1 MSEAFGNVGT
11 MGEETEFGAL
21 LERAL
26 RQRHDEATPPA
37 GLEQRLKARL
47 AQEAERSRPLTFA
60 EVGKSQRSAGSMAFA
75 VVAHACVLLVLLGLA
90 SRSVMVK
97 PGKSMMLDALVAP
110 PVAPPIANRA
120 DKMGGGGGQHDLAP
134 VTQGRLPKFAQEQI
148 VPPKAPPIIPPKL
161 AVDPT
166 LVMQKD
172 LKMANNSMPNLG
184 LPNSNLPGV
193 SLGTGSGG
201 GIGSGNGNGLG
212 PGSGGNMG
220 GGVMHAGSAQVP
232 PKLIYQVE
240 PEFSEEARKAKFSG
254 DVQVY
259 LVVDT
264 EGRPTRI
271 RVARGVGM
279 GLDEK
284 AVEAVRQYKF
294 KPAMQNGKPVP
305 VDLYIDVNFQIF

>member
-1 MSEAFGNVGT
+1 MSEMVWISG
-11 MGEETEFGAL
+11 ETEFDAL
-21 LERAL
+21 LAQVLRERS
-26 RQRHDEATPPA
+26 DEAAAPA
-37 GLEQRLKARL
+37 GLVQRLKARL
-47 AQEAERSRPLTFA
+47 AQAAERRAPLSFA
-60 EVGKSQRSAGSMAFA
+60 EVGRAQRSTGSMVFA
-75 VVAHACVLLVLLGLA
+75 MAVHVCVLLLLVGVA
-90 SRSVMVK
+90 SRQMRMTA
-97 PGKSMMLDALVAP
+97 PLRTARMLTQLP
-110 PVAPPIANRA
+110 LLRTPSRL
-120 DKMGGGGGQHDLAP
+120 GGGGGQHDLSAA
-134 VTQGRLPKFAQEQI
+134 TQGRLPKFATEQF
-148 VPPKAPPIIPPKL
+148 VPPKAPPTIPPKL

-172 LKMANNSMPNLG
+172 LKMANNTMPNLG
-184 LPNSNLPGV
+184 MPNSNLPGV

-294 KPAMQNGKPVP
+294 KPALQNGKPVP

>member
-1 MSEAFGNVGT
+1 MSEAFGNVGM
-11 MGEETEFGAL
+11 MGGEVEFGAL

-90 SRSVMVK
+90 SRQMRMTA
-97 PGKSMMLDALVAP
+97 PLRTARMLTQLP
-110 PVAPPIANRA
+110 LLRTPSRL
-120 DKMGGGGGQHDLAP
+120 GGGGGQHDLAP

-148 VPPKAPPIIPPKL
+148 VPPKAPPTIPPKL

>member
-1 MSEAFGNVGT
+1 MSEATGNVG
-11 MGEETEFGAL
+11 MIDGEMEFGAL
-21 LERAL
+21 LEGAL
-26 RQRHDEATPPA
+26 RQRLDEATPPA
-37 GLEQRLKARL
+37 GLVQRLTARMAL
-47 AQEAERSRPLTFA
+47 EAERSRPLSFA
-60 EVGKSQRSAGSMAFA
+60 EVGKSQRSTASTVFA
-75 VVAHACVLLVLLGLA
+75 VVAHACVLLVVLGLA
-90 SRSVMVK
+90 SRQMRSPMQTEVFT
-97 PGKSMMLDALVAP
+97 ALVAP

-134 VTQGRLPKFAQEQI
+134 VTQGRLPKFATEQI
-148 VPPKAPPIIPPKL
+148 VPPKAPPTIPPKL

-172 LKMANNSMPNLG
+172 LKMANNTMPNLG
-184 LPNSNLPGV
+184 MPNSNLPGV

-294 KPAMQNGKPVP
+294 KPALQNGKPVP

>member
-1 MSEAFGNVGT
+1 MSET
-11 MGEETEFGAL
+11 MVLMGGETEFDAL
-21 LERAL
+21 LERVL
-26 RQRHDEATPPA
+26 RERQDEAAPPA
-37 GLEQRLKARL
+37 GLVQRLTARMALEAEQR
-47 AQEAERSRPLTFA
+47 AQLSFA
-60 EVGKSQRSAGSMAFA
+60 EVGRAQRSTGSMAFA
-75 VVAHACVLLVLLGLA
+75 VVAHACVLLVMLGLA
-90 SRSVMVK
+90 SRQMRMTA
-97 PGKSMMLDALVAP
+97 PLRTARMLTQLP
-110 PVAPPIANRA
+110 LLRTPSRL
-120 DKMGGGGGQHDLAP
+120 GGGGGEHDLSTA
-134 VTQGRLPKFAQEQI
+134 TQGRLPKFAAEQM
-148 VPPKAPPIIPPKL
+148 VPPKAPPTIPPKL

-172 LKMANNSMPNLG
+172 LKMANNTMPNLG

-212 PGSGGNMG
+212 PGSGGNVG
-220 GGVMHAGSAQVP
+220 GGVMHAGSAQVG

-240 PEFSEEARKAKFSG
+240 PEFSEQARKAKFSG

-284 AVEAVRQYKF
+284 AVEAVRKYKF
-294 KPAMQNGKPVP
+294 KPALQNGKPVP
-305 VDLYIDVNFQIF
+305 VDLYIDVYFQIF

>member
-1 MSEAFGNVGT
+1 MSEAFGNIGA
-11 MGEETEFGAL
+11 MGGEMEFGAL

-26 RQRHDEATPPA
+26 RQRRDEATPPA
-37 GLEQRLKARL
+37 GLVQRLNARL
-47 AQEAERSRPLTFA
+47 ALEAERSRPLIFA
-60 EVGKSQRSAGSMAFA
+60 EVGKSQRSTASMAFA
-75 VVAHACVLLVLLGLA
+75 VVAHACVLLLVLGLA

-97 PGKSMMLDALVAP
+97 PGKSMMLDALVTPP

-148 VPPKAPPIIPPKL
+148 VPPKAPPTIPPKL

-220 GGVMHAGSAQVP
+220 GGVMHAGSAQVGP
-232 PKLIYQVE
+232 RLIYSVDA
-240 PEFSEEARKAKFSG
+240 EFSEEARKAKYQG
-254 DVQVY
+254 NVQVY
-259 LVVDT
+259 L
-264 EGRPTRI
+264 I
-271 RVARGVGM
+271 VGADGL

-284 AVEAVRQYKF
+284 AIEAVRQYRF
-294 KPAMQNGKPVP
+294 KPALQNGKPVP